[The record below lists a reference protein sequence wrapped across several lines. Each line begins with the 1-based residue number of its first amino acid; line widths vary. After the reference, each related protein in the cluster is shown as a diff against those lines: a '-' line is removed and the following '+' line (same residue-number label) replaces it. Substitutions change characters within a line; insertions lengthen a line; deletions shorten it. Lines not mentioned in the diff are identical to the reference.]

1 MKRSIIALVFIL
13 NAAYISAGNYCV
25 VTFAERRSGP
35 DDRVTEY
42 LWAFPTDSV
51 KLSPDAEIP
60 LLPFV
65 IDEDD
70 AFAERTGHT
79 YYWLDSVATPGDTR
93 DRPLYKAV
101 RAGRRKVQTF
111 YLASA
116 DGRDRT
122 EVRVYITPIRGEVLK
137 TETPPDGRSLLYS
150 NMFVLWTAFY
160 RDRTLLRVIRR
171 QPFARVPYDAGTSR
185 LSPG

>member
-1 MKRSIIALVFIL
+1 MKYHILVIFFIFL
-13 NAAYISAGNYCV
+13 INMSYAGNYCV

-35 DDRVTEY
+35 DHRVTEY
-42 LWAFPTDSV
+42 LWAFPADSV
-51 KLSPDAEIP
+51 KLSQTSEIP

-93 DRPLYKAV
+93 NRPLYKAV

-122 EVRVYITPIRGEVLK
+122 EVRVYITPIRGDVRQGEAS
-137 TETPPDGRSLLYS
+137 PDGRPLLYS
-150 NMFVLWTAFY
+150 NMFVPWADFY

-185 LSPG
+185 MIPG